1 MRVSEMRRDVARADD
16 LIDVAEAARIAGVK
30 PSTWRAY
37 VSLAKD
43 GRGTAPQPRQRFG
56 QSPVWVRADVIA
68 WHASRPG
75 SGNRTPRS

>member
-1 MRVSEMRRDVARADD
+1 MRRDVARADD

-43 GRGTAPQPRQRFG
+43 GKGTAPQPRQRFG